1 MADPALHPTV
11 DDALFSAFSTPFGF
25 AASARRPLIRLDRLP
40 DLPEGEHLPPLPSL
54 QQLQECVSE
63 LVFGDLPPPS
73 KGTEDSSSSSSSS
86 SSNGNNSDEAF
97 LSLFSLAQLV
107 AEQLLAKQEHLL
119 AVSESVSE

>member
-73 KGTEDSSSSSSSS
+73 KGTETSSSSS

>member
-73 KGTEDSSSSSSSS
+73 KGTEDSSSSSS
-86 SSNGNNSDEAF
+86 NGNNSDEAF

>member
-63 LVFGDLPPPS
+63 LVFGDLPPPN
-73 KGTEDSSSSSSSS
+73 KGTEASSSS

>member
-73 KGTEDSSSSSSSS
+73 SSSS

>member
-11 DDALFSAFSTPFGF
+11 DDAHFSAFSTPFGF

-73 KGTEDSSSSSSSS
+73 KGTEASSSSS

>member
-73 KGTEDSSSSSSSS
+73 KGTEASSSS

>member
-73 KGTEDSSSSSSSS
+73 KGTDNSSS